1 MIKFNLMNIDGI
13 SESLTLRRKELGVSQ
28 AQLADICG
36 ISVHTLSN
44 VEAGNGNPTIGSL
57 MKIADALG
65 MDIAM
70 TISKRC

>member
-1 MIKFNLMNIDGI
+1 M
-13 SESLTLRRKELGVSQ
+13 SQ